1 MHGYHPFQHGLLV
14 STLFLAAYVLEFV
27 SNIHL
32 VRLSSLP
39 TIVRGFGYSPTI
51 TQLRTVP
58 PYAVVFVVTLLLA
71 PLSDKKRV
79 RGPLVSFYGGLAIIG
94 CAMQLTLKSPNA
106 RYAAIFLQICK
117 SPQT

>member
-1 MHGYHPFQHGLLV
+1 MCLL
-14 STLFLAAYVLEFV
+14 F
-27 SNIHL
+27 
-32 VRLSSLP
+32 SLP
-39 TIVRGFGYSPTI
+39 TIVRGFGYNPTI

-94 CAMQLTLKSPNA
+94 CAMQLTLKSANA
-106 RYAAIFLQICK
+106 RYAAIFFQICK
-117 SPQT
+117 SPGTSS